1 MNQSVQRNVIRVL
14 NVAELRYDY
23 NLSFTAGRP
32 VFLEVRLIMWS
43 LLVVLNVPPF
53 QIWPTSLRCTWN
65 FWTKTVVFSFP
76 SKSKSTFFLKVLS
89 ETIVLGRVYFLKI
102 SRRLFF

>member
-14 NVAELRYDY
+14 NVAQLRYDY

-32 VFLEVRLIMWS
+32 VFLEVGLMWS

-53 QIWPTSLRCTWN
+53 QIWPTSLGHALGSIFGPKLWSLVTL
-65 FWTKTVVFSFP
+65 VFPQSP
-76 SKSKSTFFLKVLS
+76 SQ
-89 ETIVLGRVYFLKI
+89 
-102 SRRLFF
+102 LFF